1 MSKLLFQEQV
11 ERWGMLEVSCQGPA
25 EGNPFVDHHIQGVF
39 TGEKETVKTDGFYD
53 GEGVYKVRF
62 MPSFEGSYRFTIS
75 ADFLEKEETGSFVS
89 LPAGGRKPWPGACG

>member
-53 GEGVYKVRF
+53 GDGFIRYALCPPLR
-62 MPSFEGSYRFTIS
+62 GAT
-75 ADFLEKEETGSFVS
+75 A
-89 LPAGGRKPWPGACG
+89 LP

>member
-53 GEGVYKVRF
+53 GDGVYKVRF

-75 ADFLEKEETGSFVS
+75 ADFLEKRGDRKLCEPSC
-89 LPAGGRKPWPGACG
+89 GGRKPWPGACG

>member
-53 GEGVYKVRF
+53 GDGVYKVRF
-62 MPSFEGSYRFTIS
+62 ILRFPKYNYRSEAGGVSRRQAFFECIPSFM
-75 ADFLEKEETGSFVS
+75 L
-89 LPAGGRKPWPGACG
+89 